1 MAFDWARFYKRITRH
16 ALFARYLP
24 AAIERA
30 QQYALLMRMDK
41 PIGTFLL
48 LWPTL
53 WALWLAGAG
62 QPRPDVFVVFVLG
75 VFVMRSAGC
84 VINDIADRNFDP
96 HVTRTR
102 NRPLAAGKIK
112 LWEALTLLAL
122 LAATAFVLVLTQN
135 RLTIYLSFAG
145 LALAAVYPFMKRV
158 MWLPQ
163 IVLGMAFG
171 WAIPMAFAAQTG
183 AVPPIAWLLFIANIL
198 WSTVYDTM
206 YAMADKRDDL
216 RIGVKST
223 AILFGDLDRV
233 IIAVLQILL
242 LLTLYLVGKRMQLG
256 AAYEVCLILAALVAL
271 YHQWLIR
278 HRHPDLCFKAFL
290 HNNWFG
296 MLVFIGI
303 ALNYVFAGAAG
314 P

>member
-1 MAFDWARFYKRITRH
+1 MAFDWARFRKRLARH

-24 AAIERA
+24 AAIDRV

-48 LWPTL
+48 LWPTV

-62 QPRPDVFVVFVLG
+62 HPRPDVFVVFVLG

-84 VINDIADRNFDP
+84 VINDIADRDFDP
-96 HVTRTR
+96 HVARTR
-102 NRPLAAGKIK
+102 SRPLAAGKVK
-112 LWEALTLLAL
+112 LWEALTLLVL
-122 LAATAFVLVLTQN
+122 LAATAFALVLTQN

-198 WSTVYDTM
+198 WSTVYDTL

-242 LLTLYLVGKRMQLG
+242 LLTLYLVGQRMQLG
-256 AAYEVCLILAALVAL
+256 TTYDVCLILAALVAL

-278 HRHPDLCFKAFL
+278 RRDPDQCFRAFL

-303 ALNYVFAGAAG
+303 ALNYVFTNPATT
-314 P
+314 